1 MKGYKNR
8 IERCCSLL
16 ALMLCCAVAFAA
28 TSTVHIKSVT
38 GINKMFGDGMKMAAV
53 ALEYDCAISTSS
65 LKPSCF
71 ALSTDKKITR
81 VYANDDVAL
90 DQQGKGKNGRYVIIE
105 LSTDYQ
111 LPVPSIAFSDVKK
124 HERWKR
130 EGKKLPRLEVK
141 NVLKDV
147 IAFRGNP
154 AAHPS
159 ISLSSKHGGN
169 GEDISVRQI
178 TDIMDTKGRVVPA
191 DSEWVDNVKNKNLV
205 LDDFSKPDFMDPK
218 RREITK
224 FDIFLPYDYD
234 ASKKYPLVL
243 YLEDEYSC
251 ANQHDAPLTEGLG
264 AVIWS
269 TPEEQSRQ
277 PAIVLV
283 PVLKNNVADTAYH
296 VNADFSAIP
305 NLLDTIENL
314 YHVDR
319 SRVYLVGQSL
329 GARAAL
335 ALQERYPHG
344 FAASLL
350 VSGAWNPATASRLKD
365 EHLLFVAADA
375 DSDTKAEVTAYIKQ
389 LKKAGAKASSK
400 TVDMGQAHETVD
412 GDISLLT
419 ENSANV
425 KCLLMK
431 AGTIVPKGIPDNALS
446 NKTYTWR
453 LVYQY
458 ASVRNWLFKQ
468 VLK

>member
-53 ALEYDCAISTSS
+53 ALEYDCDISTWS

-90 DQQGKGKNGRYVIIE
+90 DQQGKGKDGRYVIIE

-130 EGKKLPRLEVK
+130 EGKKLPHLEVK

-178 TDIMDTKGRVVPA
+178 A
-191 DSEWVDNVKNKNLV
+191 DSECVDNVKNMNLV
-205 LDDFSKPDFMDPK
+205 LDDFAKPDFMDPK
-218 RREITK
+218 RREVTK

-264 AVIWS
+264 AVIWA

-277 PAIVLV
+277 PSIVLV

-335 ALQERYPHG
+335 ALQERYPHR

-375 DSDTKAEVTAYIKQ
+375 DSDTKAEVMAYIKQ

-412 GDISLLT
+412 RDISLLT

>member
-178 TDIMDTKGRVVPA
+178 TDIMDTNGMGGQRKEQEPGAGR
-191 DSEWVDNVKNKNLV
+191 
-205 LDDFSKPDFMDPK
+205 FF
-218 RREITK
+218 
-224 FDIFLPYDYD
+224 
-234 ASKKYPLVL
+234 
-243 YLEDEYSC
+243 
-251 ANQHDAPLTEGLG
+251 
-264 AVIWS
+264 
-269 TPEEQSRQ
+269 
-277 PAIVLV
+277 
-283 PVLKNNVADTAYH
+283 
-296 VNADFSAIP
+296 
-305 NLLDTIENL
+305 
-314 YHVDR
+314 
-319 SRVYLVGQSL
+319 
-329 GARAAL
+329 
-335 ALQERYPHG
+335 
-344 FAASLL
+344 
-350 VSGAWNPATASRLKD
+350 
-365 EHLLFVAADA
+365 
-375 DSDTKAEVTAYIKQ
+375 
-389 LKKAGAKASSK
+389 
-400 TVDMGQAHETVD
+400 QA
-412 GDISLLT
+412 
-419 ENSANV
+419 
-425 KCLLMK
+425 
-431 AGTIVPKGIPDNALS
+431 
-446 NKTYTWR
+446 
-453 LVYQY
+453 
-458 ASVRNWLFKQ
+458 
-468 VLK
+468 

>member
-53 ALEYDCAISTSS
+53 ALEYDCDISTSS

-90 DQQGKGKNGRYVIIE
+90 DQQVKGKDGRYVIIE

-130 EGKKLPRLEVK
+130 EGKKLPHLEVK

-178 TDIMDTKGRVVPA
+178 TDIMDTKGLAVPA
-191 DSEWVDNVKNKNLV
+191 D
-205 LDDFSKPDFMDPK
+205 
-218 RREITK
+218 
-224 FDIFLPYDYD
+224 DYD

-264 AVIWS
+264 AVIWA

-277 PAIVLV
+277 PSIVLV

-296 VNADFSAIP
+296 INADFSAIP

-335 ALQERYPHG
+335 ALQERYPHR

-375 DSDTKAEVTAYIKQ
+375 DSDTKAEVMAYIKQ